1 MPEHSPLAK
10 PEPVATPPLR
20 DALRQ
25 GFRFLRLLR
34 AYWPALGKGMLLGFA
49 VGGVGLIPPML
60 SKLFFDRV
68 YPAHDA
74 TLLTVLVA
82 GVLVVSVTNGML
94 GGLKSYYVQVVGA
107 KLTRATSLLFFN
119 HLQHLPVRFFDEHRV
134 GEVTSRFQDVR
145 ASLST
150 VTRSLETIFVS
161 GAYVLLIPPILIY
174 LNPTLAVIAFIT
186 VPLTSIISTLM
197 GHYVRRLMKQSMEA
211 GAELSAFQVEALSHV
226 RTLKAMGA
234 EHHVFRVAASQL
246 QRALQLQLKSNAVTT
261 GAGVANGVLRTL
273 GQALFSWYAWT
284 LILGQ
289 QLTLG
294 DFVAFTAY
302 MTALSG
308 PVGQFAALFV
318 DFQQSAV
325 SLGRMFEYLDLATE
339 QPPELAYAPPA
350 PIVHRLTGAIT
361 LDGVSFGYVPD
372 RLALDNVSLSI
383 PAGSITAIVGPSGA
397 GKSSLLRLLSGME
410 RPNTGTIAFDGRSLP
425 ELSLADLRRQ
435 LSVVWQEFSVLRG
448 TMWENLTLGLTDV
461 PRDVVDDAI
470 RACQLSELVTSLPL
484 GYETPIGEWGS
495 TLSGGQRQRLML
507 ARALIRNA
515 PIFLKRRPAST
526 CAPSARC

>member
-1 MPEHSPLAK
+1 
-10 PEPVATPPLR
+10 
-20 DALRQ
+20 
-25 GFRFLRLLR
+25 
-34 AYWPALGKGMLLGFA
+34 
-49 VGGVGLIPPML
+49 
-60 SKLFFDRV
+60 
-68 YPAHDA
+68 
-74 TLLTVLVA
+74 
-82 GVLVVSVTNGML
+82 
-94 GGLKSYYVQVVGA
+94 
-107 KLTRATSLLFFN
+107 
-119 HLQHLPVRFFDEHRV
+119 
-134 GEVTSRFQDVR
+134 
-145 ASLST
+145 
-150 VTRSLETIFVS
+150 
-161 GAYVLLIPPILIY
+161 
-174 LNPTLAVIAFIT
+174 
-186 VPLTSIISTLM
+186 
-197 GHYVRRLMKQSMEA
+197 
-211 GAELSAFQVEALSHV
+211 
-226 RTLKAMGA
+226 
-234 EHHVFRVAASQL
+234 
-246 QRALQLQLKSNAVTT
+246 
-261 GAGVANGVLRTL
+261 
-273 GQALFSWYAWT
+273 
-284 LILGQ
+284 
-289 QLTLG
+289 
-294 DFVAFTAY
+294 
-302 MTALSG
+302 
-308 PVGQFAALFV
+308 V

-515 PIFLKRRPAST
+515 PIFLLDEATSSIDVRTEREVLNEMFARLAGRTIVFVTHRVATAALADQVFLLDEGCLAAAGTHRQLLAEHDLYQRMAGATAAFTEDPRRLRVVIGET
-526 CAPSARC
+526 ITTRR